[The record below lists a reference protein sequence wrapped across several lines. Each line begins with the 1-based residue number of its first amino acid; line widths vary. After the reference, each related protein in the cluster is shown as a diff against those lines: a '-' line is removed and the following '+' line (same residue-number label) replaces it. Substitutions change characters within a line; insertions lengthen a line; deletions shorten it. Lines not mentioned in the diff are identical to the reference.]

1 MKNIAILTV
10 SDSRTL
16 DSDTSG
22 KLIATKMANAG
33 LSVVDRLIVNDDIVN
48 IQTAYLQLE
57 QQSPNIII
65 TNGGTGIAQR
75 DVTIPAIRRWAT
87 GNLPELTNFY
97 YGAAGRCM
105 ELVILAATFYTYR
118 MLGEWKGRKYQPI
131 FLSAVK
137 HLAKITFFLELAKKY
152 WSKKQ
157 QRNFFCINVS
167 VYCLRKVW
175 FLWFMLCL

>member
-22 KLIATKMANAG
+22 KLIATKMVNAG

-75 DVTIPAIRRWAT
+75 DVTIPAIRP
-87 GNLPELTNFY
+87 LLKP
-97 YGAAGRCM
+97 
-105 ELVILAATFYTYR
+105 VSYT
-118 MLGEWKGRKYQPI
+118 
-131 FLSAVK
+131 
-137 HLAKITFFLELAKKY
+137 HLRAHET
-152 WSKKQ
+152 S
-157 QRNFFCINVS
+157 
-167 VYCLRKVW
+167 
-175 FLWFMLCL
+175 

>member
-1 MKNIAILTV
+1 MKKIAILTV

-33 LSVVDRLIVNDDIVN
+33 LSVVDRVIVNDDIVN

-75 DVTIPAIRRWAT
+75 DITIPAIRPLLKRLIPGF
-87 GNLPELTNFY
+87 GNRYSGP
-97 YGAAGRCM
+97 C
-105 ELVILAATFYTYR
+105 
-118 MLGEWKGRKYQPI
+118 
-131 FLSAVK
+131 
-137 HLAKITFFLELAKKY
+137 IT
-152 WSKKQ
+152 STS
-157 QRNFFCINVS
+157 RI
-167 VYCLRKVW
+167 
-175 FLWFMLCL
+175 